1 MSDVLRRSFYIQAKI
16 ASRSCTDLLNKYP
29 AFFEKGRGF
38 GGGEK
43 LFFS

>member
-1 MSDVLRRSFYIQAKI
+1 MAPIK
-16 ASRSCTDLLNKYP
+16 SRITSQKFQISPSKKYA
-29 AFFEKGRGF
+29 AFFEKRRGF